1 MYHNSLKSR
10 AASGIFPGAVEMEKI
25 MSLPC
30 LVVLNGAGEKS
41 KADSRNFAGKNAA
54 ETTMEE
60 EVRQGYSVQA
70 SSRSNADKE

>member
-10 AASGIFPGAVEMEKI
+10 AASGIFPGAVEMGKI
-25 MSLPC
+25 GLPC

-41 KADSRNFAGKNAA
+41 NADSRNFAGKNAA
-54 ETTMEE
+54 ETTTEE